1 MTNKL
6 MQFVMDVMR
15 IANKAAEKA
24 QEKNRRLGIP
34 NVYARNGKPIF
45 VLPNGKVTTKNPF

>member
-6 MQFVMDVMR
+6 YEFVFEMLR
-15 IANKAAEKA
+15 IGNRAVKKA

-34 NVYARNGKPIF
+34 NVYMKNHKLIYE
-45 VLPNGKVTTKNPF
+45 LPNGKMTTVNPF